1 MNKKNVQKM
10 CVTSFLII
18 VGCFLTSLVFS
29 TKFSTKVSAIELSG
43 LIDPA
48 SIREVG
54 TFAGGTCK
62 FYREDTAQVIES
74 SISGISTCSLPSDA
88 ALATPYG
95 LVAFRNAT
103 PQKFDTSKI
112 YRVSFAVLS
121 PAVSQNALPWNM
133 VSYGDWKIL
142 EVQEDWTVSGTD
154 YCSIYELV
162 GHLNQFTCMQ
172 SVGNNSVTH
181 YSVYMMTPLN
191 NERYIGFGRYN
202 TTIQTFYNISIAQFI
217 RFDNI
222 YEYTPITFKDEI
234 AEAEQKTE
242 QATNEGESNAQ
253 TSKSQNDSASQSLIT
268 TFGQVFGAFSTSAS
282 NCNLNMD
289 LGNADF
295 GTINLCSGKPAAISA
310 ILTPIGTIIMVY
322 AIFLCSRSIFRLF
335 VKISAFA
342 QGGSSNG

>member
-1 MNKKNVQKM
+1 MNKKIVQNLHIA
-10 CVTSFLII
+10 SII
-18 VGCFLTSLVFS
+18 IIFGCFLISLV
-29 TKFSTKVSAIELSG
+29 FSTKVSAIELTS
-43 LIDPA
+43 LIDTT

-62 FYREDTAQVIES
+62 FYNESSSSIYES
-74 SISGISTCSLPSDA
+74 SISGVSTCTLPSNA
-88 ALATPYG
+88 PLATPLG
-95 LVAFRNAT
+95 LIAFRNGT
-103 PQKFDTSKI
+103 TMRYDPNKI
-112 YRVSFAVLS
+112 YRVSFSIAS
-121 PAVSQNALPWNM
+121 PATAQTALPWNM

-142 EVQEDWTVSGTD
+142 EVVEDWTVRGSD
-154 YCSIYELV
+154 YCAVYSIADN
-162 GHLNQFTCMQ
+162 LNQFQCFQ
-172 SVGNNSVTH
+172 SIGNNSVTH

-202 TTIQTFYNISIAQFI
+202 TTIQTFYNVYQTMFI

-222 YEYTPITFKDEI
+222 YEYTPITFKDDI

-242 QATNEGESNAQ
+242 QATNEGESNAEA
-253 TSKSQNDSASQSLIT
+253 SESQNEGASQSLIT
-268 TFGQVFGAFSTSAS
+268 TFGQVFGAFSTNAS
-282 NCNLNMD
+282 DCNLDMD

-310 ILTPIGTIIMVY
+310 VLTPIGTIIMVY

-342 QGGSSNG
+342 QGDSSNG